1 MLFAKSKRFPAI
13 LALVLALVLTLTAC
27 SGGASKPSDAPAP
40 SDSSASSDN
49 TTQPAG
55 DGDIVITSTEK
66 VTLQLSTTLAS
77 THNLVSIM
85 TKEFAENVNKFT
97 NGNVTVNIASDGQL
111 FTTDG
116 AADAL
121 SSGGLDLHT
130 GSVAWLMG
138 YDPVLQYAG
147 FAFGATSIDQWKAS
161 IDVIEP
167 ITEKVLADYGIV
179 NLCLYPYSATVWGTN
194 KPIRLPEDM
203 KGMNMRSAGP
213 VWASVYSDVGA
224 TGTALAS
231 ADTYDAMDKGTIDGY
246 FTGFNSI
253 MARGLDAVTKYVV
266 GIIEIPY
273 YGIQMSQIMWDSLPA
288 DYQAAIQK
296 AADIAAETGYE
307 LYLKDAE
314 DEARLEEE
322 GVEVYFW
329 TEEEAAIWKEAVRPT
344 VQNWLDSCIAAGREE
359 ECRAILAVNFG
370 WEE

>member
-1 MLFAKSKRFPAI
+1 MLFAKSKRISAI
-13 LALVLALVLTLTAC
+13 LALVLALVFTLSAC
-27 SGGASKPSDAPAP
+27 GNGGSANSNAPA
-40 SDSSASSDN
+40 DNSASVSDN
-49 TTQPAG
+49 GGTSG

-130 GSVAWLMG
+130 GSIAWMQG
-138 YDPVLQYAG
+138 YNPILAYAG
-147 FAFGATSIDQWKAS
+147 LAFGATDIDHWKESIA
-161 IDVIEP
+161 VIEP
-167 ITEKVLADYGIV
+167 ITEDILAQYGIV
-179 NLCLYPYSATVWGTN
+179 NLCLYPYSATVFGTDRPV
-194 KPIRLPEDM
+194 KLPEDM
-203 KGMNMRSAGP
+203 KGLDMRSAGP

-231 ADTYDAMDKGTIDGY
+231 SDTYDAMDKGTINGY

-253 MARGLDAVTKYVV
+253 LARGLDAVTDYVC
-266 GIIEIPY
+266 GIVEIPY
-273 YGIQMSQIMWDSLPA
+273 YGIQMSQVMWDSLPA

-307 LYLKDAE
+307 LYLLDAE
-314 DEARLEEE
+314 DEAKLEEE

-329 TEEEAAIWKEAVRPT
+329 NEEEIAAWRTAITPT
-344 VQNWLDSCIAAGREE
+344 LQDWLDDCTAAGCEA
-359 ECRAILAVNFG
+359 ECRAILDCHG
-370 WEE
+370 LLQG